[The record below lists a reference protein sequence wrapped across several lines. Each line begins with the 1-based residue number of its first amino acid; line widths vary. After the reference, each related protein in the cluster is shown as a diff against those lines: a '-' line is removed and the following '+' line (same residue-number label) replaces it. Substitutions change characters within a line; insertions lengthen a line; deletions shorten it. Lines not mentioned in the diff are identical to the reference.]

1 MLRKETRRRARRR
14 LIRTRLVAGVTAI
27 AIGLGLAVGGTAAA
41 IANPNAT
48 LSTPVVNAGGITTYN
63 QNGLVC
69 NSSLINFQKPG
80 AIDGSNLDSDGSYTA
95 AWGSLTWDV
104 SERTVTWS
112 ITPGWDV
119 DVCVKGGTYLTTI
132 DTSTASG
139 TSYTHTYAGLSHL
152 GFRINAAQ
160 PTNDLTCDV
169 ATNYPGRALTNGDHI
184 NMRVIQNGA
193 QVPVSAYVDIRQSQ
207 DPASESGLVVRV
219 TAPGGPYT
227 LPLSNAQRDS
237 GTFAFSYATYLTG
250 AFTVEWVQFNTTYFN
265 KDGDRTQFLV
275 CGDLT
280 TEELVT
286 PTARMVDLACDTAG
300 SYTLDDIEGIR
311 WFIGSTEVE
320 PGTYPVTTAQT
331 VVVRAEAIAPDY
343 GLEPDAQSVFTFEF
357 TEPEDCVLPCLPAS
371 AVSYTYYN
379 LTTATTGNPANS
391 GLITVTAREGY
402 STELCDDF
410 WVVAASW
417 NYSSATSIWPQT
429 LRSTDPAGDHPQGY
443 VGGVGTYFFH
453 APVACGQGDVY
464 ASFTGMPY
472 VGPELFGPSNPFTE
486 RFLHQMGFSGPNPT
500 YLNTAPG
507 CNVANPVAPT
517 ATPILE
523 CGTFGSIDISDVA
536 NPYVG
541 YTVYRGAA
549 VGGSVAGLE
558 TVNLVD
564 ATEGVFTVVAT
575 PLGGYIFPSGTVTQ
589 WEFDLGEYS
598 DCPIDVNLTLT
609 YMEECAPDSTYTFRV
624 RNAQSFAV
632 PFTFTVAGNPA
643 LNGSG
648 VAAPGDSFFDLDLPR
663 TNPAQSYTVTLKWGD
678 GTTILAEQTVK
689 ASGRD
694 KVCELTVEPVV
705 DIACATPG
713 SYTVPSVLGV
723 SWSIGGQPVTPGT
736 YTVEDPSTLT
746 LRATA
751 ASGYVLYLGGQL
763 STTRDFTLEFTEPG
777 PCADPTFDGRT
788 GTTAE
793 CDNDTP
799 WIDYS
804 VIVNDP
810 DGQLTGTL
818 ATLTFVHPTD
828 PTQNHVVELGDVTPG
843 EALAGR
849 ILWPGASVD
858 PVTGEPTGWPGWAF
872 VDGEWVATDGNF
884 AWTRSLTEVTLSV
897 NPEMQIAIAYPPAT
911 PECVSGPVELEPIP
925 VKETCLTD
933 GQAAYDLPA
942 ITGVTWFVDGQ
953 QRDAGT
959 YPVLSAETV
968 EITFTIDPAAIGGPY
983 ALKSGAQES
992 FTFAFAAGDL
1002 CDLPELPVTNAFVAF
1017 LEPTCDLGQRLDP
1030 ANFVVEDVELARYA
1044 PELSDLEGPTYAVV
1058 FVITDDEAVFFDS
1071 SEPVAGR
1078 TVSNGG
1084 KTLTFTGT
1092 LTGPDRSSACVT
1104 TVELKDPVSFT
1115 DSCLG
1120 ASFTIYYVK
1129 GIVYTVYRNDDAPF
1143 VVEWAE
1149 GELTRTYV
1157 AEQGESVRV
1166 IPSPESDRYTISPDP
1181 APFERTFATY
1191 EGDCLPTLPLVEGS
1205 ATFTPATCLD
1215 TTNWVTLADVEG
1227 VQWWVNG
1234 TQASHGTWPV
1244 STGEIVV
1251 TATPLP
1257 GYGFGPEATTRWEF
1271 EGVAVG
1277 DDCLPTLA
1285 ITGASTVSIGL
1296 GAAALLMLLMGAGLL
1311 AFRRRQLD

>member
-41 IANPNAT
+41 IAHPNAT

-523 CGTFGSIDISDVA
+523 CGTFGSIDISDVS

-575 PLGGYIFPSGTVTQ
+575 PLGGYIFPSGTVRQ
-589 WEFDLGEYS
+589 WEFNLGERF
-598 DCPIDVNLTLT
+598 DCP
-609 YMEECAPDSTYTFRV
+609 
-624 RNAQSFAV
+624 
-632 PFTFTVAGNPA
+632 
-643 LNGSG
+643 
-648 VAAPGDSFFDLDLPR
+648 LDP
-663 TNPAQSYTVTLKWGD
+663 
-678 GTTILAEQTVK
+678 E
-689 ASGRD
+689 
-694 KVCELTVEPVV
+694 
-705 DIACATPG
+705 
-713 SYTVPSVLGV
+713 
-723 SWSIGGQPVTPGT
+723 
-736 YTVEDPSTLT
+736 
-746 LRATA
+746 
-751 ASGYVLYLGGQL
+751 
-763 STTRDFTLEFTEPG
+763 
-777 PCADPTFDGRT
+777 FDGRT
-788 GTTAE
+788 ATIAE

-1166 IPSPESDRYTISPDP
+1166 IPSAESDRYTISPDP

-1215 TTNWVTLADVEG
+1215 TTNWVTLADVDG